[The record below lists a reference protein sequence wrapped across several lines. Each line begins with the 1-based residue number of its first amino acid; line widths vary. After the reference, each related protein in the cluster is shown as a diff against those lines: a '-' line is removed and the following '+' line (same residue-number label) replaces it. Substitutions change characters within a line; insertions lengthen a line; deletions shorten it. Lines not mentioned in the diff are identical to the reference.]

1 MSNKHF
7 TTSQDAQFNSLI
19 IFQSSPHNLPQLIA
33 SQMSPVHL
41 KFEDEGAPD
50 FADRVVDILNA
61 ALALDGPTSPSAASR
76 ALDSLFDQEYATAVT
91 ADGFLWCSGQ
101 DQLAAVIKA
110 LHDRSP
116 KAVRLSREWSSDGN
130 TAEVWKRLPLFAV
143 TFRERLTDWDPRATG
158 EIQRKERLVN
168 LQAFA
173 ARVQVY
179 AIWALGDAPE
189 GAMTPIRGAPDEV
202 NQNPSAV
209 EDMPYKVKSAAAWM
223 IHAGPMLYGRDEQVH
238 GATAGPLWRLEKKE
252 RIKLR
257 RKCRGTDGLCPQRWQ
272 LWKERFVAVRD
283 ADGLEEEVRRQAG
296 DAYIAMST
304 VEIGQRP

>member
-61 ALALDGPTSPSAASR
+61 ALALDGPTSPMPY
-76 ALDSLFDQEYATAVT
+76 DS
-91 ADGFLWCSGQ
+91 SGQ